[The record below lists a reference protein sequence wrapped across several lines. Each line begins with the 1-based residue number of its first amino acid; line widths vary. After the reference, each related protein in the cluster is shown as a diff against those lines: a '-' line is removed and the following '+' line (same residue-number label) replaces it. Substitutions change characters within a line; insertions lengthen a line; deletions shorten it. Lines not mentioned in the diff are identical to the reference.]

1 MQPFEGFLVAPL
13 QIVDHEQNRLW
24 SREHRPRQRLEEALA
39 LTILTHW
46 FALRQ
51 TWIHAQQFGEDAR
64 DLREPYGVESHQMLP
79 KVVTSQPVRHWSQ
92 REPPLGGV
100 GARLRSGDGL
110 PAHPES

>member
-24 SREHRPRQRLEEALA
+24 SREHRPSQRLEEAPA

-51 TWIHAQQFGEDAR
+51 TWIHAQQLGEAAR
-64 DLREPYGVESHQMLP
+64 DLREPYAVESHQMLP
-79 KVVTSQPVRHWSQ
+79 KGVTSQTVRAWSQ
-92 REPPLGGV
+92 PDSPLGGA
-100 GARLRSGDGL
+100 GASLGS
-110 PAHPES
+110 A